1 MHVRRIFVPFAATA
15 VAALSFATAGNAAPK
30 WGLAAPTAAASN
42 VSMTADAQ
50 LGGSI
55 LTATNAIRARHGLP
69 KLRSSASLSAAAA
82 EHSRDMAA
90 RGYFAHSS
98 ANGTVFWKRIR
109 RHYGQRG
116 YQWWTVGEN
125 LLWSSPNVD
134 ATRAMDMWMASPAHR
149 ENILSRRWKKIG
161 LSAVRVPVAPGAFR
175 GLEVT
180 IVTAD
185 FGARA

>member
-1 MHVRRIFVPFAATA
+1 MHVRRIFVSVAA
-15 VAALSFATAGNAAPK
+15 AALSALSLAAAGNAASGAAPT
-30 WGLAAPTAAASN
+30 APTAAASN
-42 VSMTADAQ
+42 VSMTMDAQ
-50 LGGSI
+50 LGGAI
-55 LTATNAIRARHGLP
+55 FAATNAIRAQHGLP
-69 KLRSSASLSAAAA
+69 RLRSSHSLSAAAA
-82 EHSRDMAA
+82 EHSRDMAV

-98 ANGTVFWKRIR
+98 ANGTEFWQRIR
-109 RHYGQRG
+109 HHYGQHG
-116 YQWWTVGEN
+116 YRHWMVGEN

-134 ATRAMDMWMASPAHR
+134 ATRAMQMWMASPAHR
-149 ENILSRRWKKIG
+149 DNILDRRWRKIG

>member
-15 VAALSFATAGNAAPK
+15 VAALSFVTAGHAASPA
-30 WGLAAPTAAASN
+30 GVATPAAARSN
-42 VSMTADAQ
+42 VSITADAQ

-55 LTATNAIRARHGLP
+55 FAATNAIRAQHGLP
-69 KLRSSASLSAAAA
+69 KLRSSRSLSAAAA
-82 EHSRDMAA
+82 EHSRDMAV
-90 RGYFAHSS
+90 RGYFAHTS
-98 ANGTVFWKRIR
+98 ANGTAFWKRIR

-116 YQWWTVGEN
+116 YRHWLVGEN

-134 ATRAMDMWMASPAHR
+134 AGRAMDMWMASPAHR
-149 ENILSRRWKKIG
+149 ENILDRRWRKIG